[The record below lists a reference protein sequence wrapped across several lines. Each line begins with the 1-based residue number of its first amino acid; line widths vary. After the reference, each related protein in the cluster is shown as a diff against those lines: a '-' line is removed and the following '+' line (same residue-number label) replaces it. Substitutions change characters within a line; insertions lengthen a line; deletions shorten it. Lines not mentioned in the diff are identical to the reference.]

1 MRLALN
7 RFAVL
12 VRLLSDEEL
21 AVLSS
26 SRATPLCTCPAL
38 SLRWCRD
45 VCHSTSGLMP
55 SSSSKLSAFPVT
67 ITGYPCFPD
76 GPQRFA
82 FRRSVTRP
90 THSLHLASNT
100 PCWIG
105 PQVRYRQ
112 GGYARLV
119 GIGRLPACT
128 HWATSTNFT
137 ESFPVPRFRV
147 YLTRGTDRPNRRLGA
162 AAPRAS
168 ASLSRRARTQL
179 AVARPSH
186 RPDTGDGDGQA
197 GARIRFRRDR
207 RP

>member
-1 MRLALN
+1 MTSPSTTPVFSHFPIRRSNPPSLTRCFKLRESACRHGSTRLRLALN

-26 SRATPLCTCPAL
+26 SRATPFCTCPAL

-67 ITGYPCFPD
+67 ITGYPCFPY

-90 THSLHLASNT
+90 THSLHLASYT

-105 PQVRYRQ
+105 TQVHYWQ

-128 HWATSTNFT
+128 HWVRWFDRKKLPTRNR
-137 ESFPVPRFRV
+137 SFVRI
-147 YLTRGTDRPNRRLGA
+147 
-162 AAPRAS
+162 
-168 ASLSRRARTQL
+168 
-179 AVARPSH
+179 
-186 RPDTGDGDGQA
+186 PDLFHHEGHEGHEEHQE
-197 GARIRFRRDR
+197 IR
-207 RP
+207 